1 MNKHLCGAV
10 AALACLALAGPA
22 SAQEAGRTITVTGSA
37 AKKTPESLGAAG
49 QRAAYF
55 EALGLA
61 QDAALAKAQALAA
74 HAGGSVGP
82 VQSIT
87 ELTDFVFGY
96 CGYSTSAGGS
106 DTPSVGG
113 GGSTPIS
120 NAHTLRRRKRP
131 RKPPHSAAAAATC
144 PVGAI
149 VVVTYSL

>member
-10 AALACLALAGPA
+10 VALACLALAGPA
-22 SAQEAGRTITVTGSA
+22 SAQEAGRKITVTGSA

-49 QRAAYF
+49 QSAAYL

-61 QDAALAKAQALAA
+61 QDAALAKAQALAS
-74 HAGGSVGP
+74 HVGGTVGP

-96 CGYSTSAGGS
+96 CGYATSAGDES
-106 DTPSVGG
+106 ATPSVGG
-113 GGSTPIS
+113 GSPIS

-131 RKPPHSAAAAATC
+131 RKPPRSAAAAATC

-149 VVVTYSL
+149 VVVT